1 LNFADEIDKIEATKA
16 GLLMDF
22 ERFVESEKA
31 RRAGVKGK
39 ITDQRDFIDKRKSN
53 IEDKQ
58 NDLENMKADFGRTEL
73 GYDEKIQM
81 LKDKKKELVDKKKEF
96 GA

>member
-22 ERFVESEKA
+22 ERFVESEKS
-31 RRAGVKGK
+31 RRTGVKGK
-39 ITDQRDFIDKRKSN
+39 ISDQREFIDKRKVN

-58 NDLENMKADFGRTEL
+58 EDLENMKADFGRTEL
-73 GYDEKIQM
+73 GYDEKIHI
-81 LKDKKKELVDKKKEF
+81 LRDKKKELVDKKKEYV
-96 GA
+96 A